1 MSYGLDI
8 LPIKSVEGTAVE
20 YLRARPWT
28 SGSLL
33 MCNHCGTFVFSC
45 PCSMCILEHVF
56 ELLSRPFD
64 RSSMTGIARDRMR
77 FSVSNQFDRKNRSV

>member
-64 RSSMTGIARDRMR
+64 RSSMTGICARPNPI
-77 FSVSNQFDRKNRSV
+77 FCI